1 MIRALIAEHRE
12 VLRAGLV
19 HLLAAEP
26 DVEVTAAVGSADEL
40 IAAIP
45 EAPDAV
51 CLLDPRLPGGGY
63 ALVERLAAAWPGLRV
78 LLFGSA
84 GDREVLRSIALG
96 ALGHVPAEATADEL
110 QRAVRTVAGG
120 GRHLGAA
127 RTPLVGLRLAGADT
141 GEAHERLSARELD
154 VLLRLADGA
163 SLTEIADELGI
174 SLRTVS
180 TFRARILEKLG
191 LSRNAEL
198 TRYVVEHGLDR

>member
-19 HLLAAEP
+19 LILGSEPDIEVAATVATGDALPDALAAS
-26 DVEVTAAVGSADEL
+26 GAD
-40 IAAIP
+40 
-45 EAPDAV
+45 V

-63 ALVERLAAAWPGLRV
+63 ALVERLGRDGPATRL
-78 LLFGSA
+78 LLFGAA

-96 ALGHVPAEATADEL
+96 ALGHVPAETSAEEL
-110 QRAVRTVAGG
+110 VRAVRTVAAG

-127 RTPLVGLRLAGADT
+127 RTPLVGLRLAGADA
-141 GEAHERLSARELD
+141 GEPHERLSPRELD
-154 VLLRLADGA
+154 VLLRIADGA
-163 SLTEIADELGI
+163 SLTEIADELGV

-180 TFRARILEKLG
+180 TFRARVLDKLG

-198 TRYVVEHGLDR
+198 TRYVVEHGLAP